1 MLSECSGWE
10 VMCVM
15 SLITGGATYYEKS
28 IYLVLLPLLLLAVSH
43 VLFLYNT
50 RSIPPWYIFFSS
62 GGCYYTKELISLSCA
77 RHFLLLGCNGPKSMN
92 QYTRSTNEKSDNI
105 SIIIYQYY
113 LNPKYILKGI

>member
-50 RSIPPWYIFFSS
+50 RSIPPWYIIFS
-62 GGCYYTKELISLSCA
+62 LWW
-77 RHFLLLGCNGPKSMN
+77 LLL
-92 QYTRSTNEKSDNI
+92 
-105 SIIIYQYY
+105 YQRT
-113 LNPKYILKGI
+113 YILILRKTFVIVRL